1 PTGDTGATGPTGDTG
16 ATGPTGDT
24 GATGP
29 TGDTGATGPT
39 GDTGAT
45 GPTGDTGPTGPT
57 GDTGPTG
64 PTGDI
69 GPTGPT
75 GDIGPTGPTGDT
87 GPTGP
92 TGPTGDTGPTGP
104 AGVFSPSYGFFELS
118 KTMLISSN
126 EAIPFD
132 ITGPS
137 HGGISQSDA
146 TTISVTQG
154 GDYSICFLVT
164 VNPISA
170 LQPDYIEVG
179 LTINNKEIPGFKT
192 STVTANTD
200 STGTIQISREAI
212 VTIPSNST
220 LQLRNL
226 LNNAFTIN
234 SSSVSGVIIK
244 IIKLN

>member
-1 PTGDTGATGPTGDTG
+1 
-16 ATGPTGDT
+16 
-24 GATGP
+24 
-29 TGDTGATGPT
+29 
-39 GDTGAT
+39 
-45 GPTGDTGPTGPT
+45 GPTGPT
-57 GDTGPTG
+57 GD
-64 PTGDI
+64 
-69 GPTGPT
+69 
-75 GDIGPTGPTGDT
+75 
-87 GPTGP
+87 TGP

-146 TTISVTQG
+146 TTIRVTQG

-164 VNPISA
+164 VNPIRA

>member
-1 PTGDTGATGPTGDTG
+1 M
-16 ATGPTGDT
+16 
-24 GATGP
+24 
-29 TGDTGATGPT
+29 
-39 GDTGAT
+39 
-45 GPTGDTGPTGPT
+45 
-57 GDTGPTG
+57 
-64 PTGDI
+64 
-69 GPTGPT
+69 
-75 GDIGPTGPTGDT
+75 
-87 GPTGP
+87 
-92 TGPTGDTGPTGP
+92 
-104 AGVFSPSYGFFELS
+104 FSPAYGFFQLS

-137 HGGISQSDA
+137 SGGISQADA
-146 TTISVTQG
+146 TTISITQG
-154 GDYSICFLVT
+154 GDYSICFLVS

-179 LTINNKEIPGFKT
+179 LTINNKEISDFKT
-192 STVTANTD
+192 SAVTSNTD
-200 STGTIQISREAI
+200 STGAIQISREAI

-234 SSSVSGVIIK
+234 SSNVSGVTIK